1 MRRER
6 TDLDVWI
13 GGGAAGAIGVLPDA
27 CRQRTAPVR
36 VAAHIHPHRVRAF
49 RGLALAD
56 RHAPFV
62 VVNDQDART
71 AWSFTLLHEACHIWL
86 GESGVSAMQSDFVSE
101 RFCNEVAS
109 AFLLPQA
116 ELAEV
121 SDDLT
126 ASPTTE
132 LAQRISQFA
141 ARRNLSSTLVAYRF
155 FVSGRIAEVQWTALE
170 DHFRNEWRRQREQQ
184 KLDKSRS
191 KKDTGPSYYVVKRHR
206 LGDALISAAS
216 RGMLEGTLT
225 ATKAGIILGVAPR
238 NVYPLLAPA
247 NGRAAS

>member
-1 MRRER
+1 M
-6 TDLDVWI
+6 
-13 GGGAAGAIGVLPDA
+13 
-27 CRQRTAPVR
+27 
-36 VAAHIHPHRVRAF
+36 
-49 RGLALAD
+49 
-56 RHAPFV
+56 
-62 VVNDQDART
+62 
-71 AWSFTLLHEACHIWL
+71 
-86 GESGVSAMQSDFVSE
+86 
-101 RFCNEVAS
+101 
-109 AFLLPQA
+109 
-116 ELAEV
+116 
-121 SDDLT
+121 
-126 ASPTTE
+126 
-132 LAQRISQFA
+132 
-141 ARRNLSSTLVAYRF
+141 
-155 FVSGRIAEVQWTALE
+155 SGRIAEVQWTALE